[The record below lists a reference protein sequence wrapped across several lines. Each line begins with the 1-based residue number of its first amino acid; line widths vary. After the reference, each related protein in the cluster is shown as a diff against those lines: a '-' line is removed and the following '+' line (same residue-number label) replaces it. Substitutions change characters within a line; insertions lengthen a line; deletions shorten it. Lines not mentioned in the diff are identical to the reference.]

1 MASHGY
7 EPCTVSCGAWRKA
20 GSYCSVRGDG
30 NGCVQHIEPSKVHA
44 AKERNVYN
52 HAGGLAAAHALA
64 LYDRHKFGSYVTHQS
79 SQAET
84 WGDETDLFLRLDKKD
99 SDAGSD
105 ALYKNTPR
113 ANWARAEGAPQAQAR
128 STATL
133 RTGRRRDP
141 APRRGRAAF
150 RRERCPVC
158 VLADCA
164 CPPPPRSPPHTHHV
178 THTHTGTPPPPTHP
192 PSTHT
197 KATSARLPA
206 SPFDRFWKRA
216 SWVRRVLTSAARLQ
230 ALHGNAV
237 TGARATDMNAISL
250 ESGGMPRRGG
260 HAPSVHPPKRCSG
273 HILNGAATPSS

>member
-1 MASHGY
+1 MDTSRAQYH
-7 EPCTVSCGAWRKA
+7 V
-20 GSYCSVRGDG
+20 VRGERP
-30 NGCVQHIEPSKVHA
+30 VRIA
-44 AKERNVYN
+44 A
-52 HAGGLAAAHALA
+52 LAAMETVVCNTSSPLKCMQQKSVTCTTTRVGLRPRTLSLYMIAINLA
-64 LYDRHKFGSYVTHQS
+64 VM
-79 SQAET
+79 
-84 WGDETDLFLRLDKKD
+84 LRI
-99 SDAGSD
+99 
-105 ALYKNTPR
+105 R
-113 ANWARAEGAPQAQAR
+113 APK
-128 STATL
+128 
-133 RTGRRRDP
+133 
-141 APRRGRAAF
+141 PRRGETRRIYSCGWTKKTAMLAAMLCTKIRRAQTGPGPRARPRL
-150 RRERCPVC
+150 RRDRPQHFAQA
-158 VLADCA
+158 ADATPRPGAGEQHSAAKGAPYA
-164 CPPPPRSPPHTHHV
+164 CSRTAHAPLPPS
-178 THTHTGTPPPPTHP
+178 PPPTHP